1 MTELA
6 ALLLIFAVLFGSTG
20 MMAMFGYLVSKVRRL
35 EAGTR
40 ADGDSGL
47 LDELRTTHS
56 KLAKVQ
62 RDLDAL
68 AEQVEFTERL
78 LSDPSPATAR
88 RASGETERGS

>member
-6 ALLLIFAVLFGSTG
+6 ALLLIFAVLAGSTG

-40 ADGDSGL
+40 EDGESDL

-68 AEQVEFTERL
+68 ADQVDFTERL
-78 LSDPSPATAR
+78 LSEPSPAAAPRPTR
-88 RASGETERGS
+88 EPIRDS

>member
-6 ALLLIFAVLFGSTG
+6 TLLLIFAVLIGSTG
-20 MMAMFGYLVSKVRRL
+20 MMATFGYLISKVRRL

-40 ADGDSGL
+40 EDGASDL

-62 RDLDAL
+62 RDLDTL
-68 AEQVEFTERL
+68 ADQVDFTERL
-78 LSDPSPATAR
+78 LSDPSPEAEQRSSRDAN
-88 RASGETERGS
+88 RG